1 VSRIEQQIFDG
12 VTHDADSPASQIV
25 KPLIPPDAKER
36 IERAVKQANAGLREQ
51 IRVETGLRLSDGAE
65 RFAIPVRV
73 CEGFTGPFGDI
84 IMRYPDQQMW
94 WLICGLR
101 QLGGVV
107 EGTDWL
113 LKQWTDLENW
123 QQLPAIARGGGDA
136 IKRTRDVT
144 AELQKLI
151 ANPPIIEEIKKVAA
165 DYLGCYN
172 YPPQRA
178 PWIEIYWMP
187 IALIASMLD
196 VRMEDL
202 AVVTLAHELGHG
214 YTHLGRDIDG
224 ANWDTV
230 GFSKSD
236 AEVKEGLA
244 QFYTEVVTQN
254 IASRQ
259 PGAFEAYEKFLALQS
274 GPYLA
279 HKEWLKEQTHQ
290 RSESVRF
297 ALLAS
302 RTKGVVKQV
311 EWLASLAETN
321 QKLRKPAASD
331 SGQSLI

>member
-1 VSRIEQQIFDG
+1 MAISEQQPFNG
-12 VTHDADSPASQIV
+12 VTHDANSQASHIV
-25 KPLIPPDAKER
+25 KPLIPPDAQER
-36 IERAVKQANAGLREQ
+36 IERAVKQANASLREQ

-84 IMRYPDQQMW
+84 IMRYPDPQLW

-101 QLGGVV
+101 QLGGIV
-107 EGTDWL
+107 EGTEWL
-113 LKQWTDLENW
+113 LQRWPDLENW
-123 QQLPAIARGGGDA
+123 QHLPNMARGSGDA
-136 IKRTRDVT
+136 IKRTRDVA
-144 AELQKLI
+144 AELQNLV
-151 ANPPIIEEIKKVAA
+151 ANPPIVEEIKKITA
-165 DYLGCYN
+165 DYLGCYH
-172 YPPQRA
+172 YPPQRS

-187 IALIASMLD
+187 IALIAAMLD

-259 PGAFEAYEKFLALQS
+259 PGAFVAYEKFLALQS

-279 HKEWLKEQTHQ
+279 HEEWLKEEKHK

-297 ALLAS
+297 TLLAS

-321 QKLRKPAASD
+321 QKLRKPAAPE

>member
-1 VSRIEQQIFDG
+1 MNQ
-12 VTHDADSPASQIV
+12 TDASGAIHSANSPACQIV
-25 KPLIPPDAKER
+25 KPLIPPDAQER
-36 IERAVKQANAGLREQ
+36 IVRAVKQANASLREQ
-51 IRVETGLRLSDGAE
+51 IRIETGLRLSDGAE

-73 CEGFTGPFGDI
+73 CEGFTGPFGEV
-84 IMRYPDQQMW
+84 IMRYPDEQLW

-101 QLGGVV
+101 QLGGIV
-107 EGTDWL
+107 EGAEWL
-113 LKQWTDLENW
+113 LKRWPDLENW
-123 QQLPAIARGGGDA
+123 RQLPTIARGGGDA
-136 IKRTRDVT
+136 MKRTRDVA

-151 ANPPIIEEIKKVAA
+151 ANPPIIEEIKKITA
-165 DYLGCYN
+165 DYLGCYH

-187 IALIASMLD
+187 IALIAAILD

-202 AVVTLAHELGHG
+202 AVVTLAHELSHG

-224 ANWDTV
+224 ANWDTT

-244 QFYTEVVTQN
+244 QFYAEVVTRN

-259 PGAFEAYEKFLALQS
+259 PGVFEAYEKFLALQS

-279 HKEWLKEQTHQ
+279 HTEWLKEEKHK
-290 RSESVRF
+290 RSETVRF

-302 RTKGVVKQV
+302 RTNGVVKQN

-321 QKLRKPAASD
+321 TKLRKPASSD
-331 SGQSLI
+331 LQDSFA